1 MSGDIPAAPA
11 MIPTSMTLL
20 PLGEADGGG
29 GQVSISAQELDGGGV
44 LGGALGGA
52 PTSTSIADTARP
64 RVAVAVAGLA
74 RAALVSVSTSS
85 TLLPAHKKKRR

>member
-1 MSGDIPAAPA
+1 

-20 PLGEADGGG
+20 PLAEADGGG
-29 GQVSISAQELDGGGV
+29 GQVSVSAQDGGGA

-52 PTSTSIADTARP
+52 PTSTSIADTERP
-64 RVAVAVAGLA
+64 RVAVAVAGLV

-85 TLLPAHKKKRR
+85 TLLPANHKKRR